1 MASVFAAPPSQLNL
15 TSRRSSIHRAFL
27 PSYIASIQFHSN
39 ASPFPSFR
47 YRKNIIGLEL
57 RQRSIAASKS
67 TDGNSIKEENSSS
80 KASSD
85 DAQGPPFLTI
95 LAGFFVLSLILWI
108 FSSAVTSLL
117 GLVVKLISAK

>member
-1 MASVFAAPPSQLNL
+1 MASIFVAPPSQLNL
-15 TSRRSSIHRAFL
+15 TSRRSLTHRAVL
-27 PSYIASIQFHSN
+27 PSSIASIQFQSN
-39 ASPFPSFR
+39 ASPFLSFSN
-47 YRKNIIGLEL
+47 RKNIIGLEL

-67 TDGNSIKEENSSS
+67 TDGNSIEENSSS

-95 LAGFFVLSLILWI
+95 LAGFFVFSLILWI